1 MRLDR
6 HLFQL
11 QGDRTALVIRSELFA
26 NEVVL
31 MKRYYVNMDDVT
43 TVKAWSQF
51 RRWRDERKDRLK
63 TKDYSYVVPNVEP
76 DIAFLNAN
84 RTETTI
90 TWIGHS
96 TFLLQIGG
104 LNIVTDPVWAARMAT
119 QARLA
124 PPGIPIEKMPPVD
137 VVIIS
142 HSHFDHLHIRSLRKL
157 TRPKTKVIVPDG
169 LLRMMKRK
177 GFSNV
182 HELAWWE
189 HLTIA
194 KRVKITFV
202 PAQHWTRRTLTDM
215 NRSHWGGYVLEH
227 VSKDEKETE
236 RNAAADASEPPEPPE
251 PSEPPVSSS
260 IKSSELL
267 PHKEEQGTVHET
279 IYFAGDSGYFRGF
292 ELIGQRFRI
301 DVALMPI
308 GAYEPEW
315 FMSQQ
320 HVTPE
325 EALQAFEDV
334 KAAKMIPMHYGA
346 FKLADDTPKEAL
358 DRLEAERVK
367 RGIAQ
372 ERVCVLAHGET
383 WSFAQAFG
391 QSASAPSESP
401 RVRMKSQ

>member
-1 MRLDR
+1 
-6 HLFQL
+6 
-11 QGDRTALVIRSELFA
+11 
-26 NEVVL
+26 

-43 TVKAWSQF
+43 TVKAWNQF
-51 RRWRDERKDRLK
+51 RRWQAERKERLK
-63 TKDYSYVVPNVEP
+63 TKDYSYVVPNVKP
-76 DIAFLNAN
+76 DIARLNAN

-124 PPGIPIEKMPPVD
+124 PPGIPIEEMPPVD
-137 VVIIS
+137 VVLIS
-142 HSHFDHLHIRSLRKL
+142 HSHYDHLHIRSLRRL
-157 TRPKTKVIVPDG
+157 VGPNTMLIVPEG
-169 LLRMMKRK
+169 LLRKLRRK
-177 GFSNV
+177 GFSII

-189 HLTIA
+189 HITVA
-194 KRVKITFV
+194 ERVKITFV

-227 VSKDEKETE
+227 VVQEKKTSGGSDSAGTSTGDGSPANQSSQET
-236 RNAAADASEPPEPPE
+236 
-251 PSEPPVSSS
+251 V
-260 IKSSELL
+260 
-267 PHKEEQGTVHET
+267 GET

-292 ELIGQRFRI
+292 ELIGQRFHI
-301 DVALMPI
+301 DVALLPI

-334 KAAKMIPMHYGA
+334 KAKVMIPMHYGA
-346 FKLADDTPKEAL
+346 FKLADDTPREAL
-358 DRLEAERVK
+358 DRLEEDRVK
-367 RGIAQ
+367 RGIAR
-372 ERVCVLAHGET
+372 ERIHILAHGEL
-383 WSFAQAFG
+383 WGYAEAFG
-391 QSASAPSESP
+391 QSVQHAQAAAPK
-401 RVRMKSQ
+401 VRMKSQ